1 MGSKVSFYLI
11 QPRPQGYFRCKEEGC
26 EREVLSFPHLKNP
39 GNEVVPDYVPL
50 NKICKCNL
58 KLMAPIKNC
67 LKALWTLGTRLINA
81 YLKYSLQ
88 VLHPC
93 SFK

>member
-1 MGSKVSFYLI
+1 MGSTVSFYLI
-11 QPRPQGYFRCKEEGC
+11 QPRPHGYFRCKEEGR

-58 KLMAPIKNC
+58 KLMVPIK
-67 LKALWTLGTRLINA
+67 K
-81 YLKYSLQ
+81 SSE
-88 VLHPC
+88 
-93 SFK
+93 SFVDPGDEVDKCIFEI